1 MPELM
6 QQVGLFVFK
15 RGVVAMGRGRFSSIV
30 SHEGA
35 VHSSSRLFQ
44 RRKPVSASV
53 FLLVFF
59 FNQIPMIGVSAGTG
73 WCGIICAEGKKRFA
87 NLEYVR

>member
-1 MPELM
+1 
-6 QQVGLFVFK
+6 
-15 RGVVAMGRGRFSSIV
+15 MGRVCFSSVFYSIV
-30 SHEGA
+30 SHEGS

-53 FLLVFF
+53 FLFVFL
-59 FNQIPMIGVSAGTG
+59 FNQIPMIGVSAGAG
-73 WCGIICAEGKKRFA
+73 RSGIICAEGKKRFA